1 MPPVSGTSLP
11 ALRPSATR
19 LTPYAAS
26 GLAEHQL
33 RIEEQ
38 RVRDKMAE
46 RLRRKEAKSK
56 EVLRRKVVAL
66 AMEEMSRQP
75 DPRASAAEMDEQKRY
90 LAYLGT
96 LRSDERYFH
105 QRSNPHARWY
115 EATLDEREARDAAWC
130 QRRVEH
136 RMVSDARTSQIMVRT
151 RPTTDHAT
159 RLCFSLADKCVGR
172 VCVCAGTRDLACVPA
187 ARGERREAGE
197 CDQSPQRRDAS
208 ARRRARHQRFGA
220 CAAQGAAE

>member
-1 MPPVSGTSLP
+1 M
-11 ALRPSATR
+11 
-19 LTPYAAS
+19 
-26 GLAEHQL
+26 
-33 RIEEQ
+33 
-38 RVRDKMAE
+38 RDKMAE

-172 VCVCAGTRDLACVPA
+172 VCVQAHETSRASRLLAA
-187 ARGERREAGE
+187 SDARLANATNRHSAVMQARVDALAT
-197 CDQSPQRRDAS
+197 SAS
-208 ARRRARHQRFGA
+208 APALRKAQRSNEA
-220 CAAQGAAE
+220 LHNL